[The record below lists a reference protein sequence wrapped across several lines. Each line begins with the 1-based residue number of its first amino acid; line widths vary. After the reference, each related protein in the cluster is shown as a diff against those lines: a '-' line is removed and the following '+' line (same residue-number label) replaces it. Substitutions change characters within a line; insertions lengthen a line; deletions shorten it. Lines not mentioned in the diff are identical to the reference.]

1 MQLNGDNLL
10 FFSEGFFFG
19 LERRFTRTWL
29 YQFCYGVH
37 WVPHDLK
44 GSVTF
49 HWHTPLISLVSKR
62 NISRKCIAPQQNRI
76 KNKNAIDSRRRGRSP
91 PIRTRRTYS
100 QSEGVVVF
108 FSCSSMSLFVSFSCW
123 GLADECLHR
132 LCWLVDRWTQSASIW
147 EGTLKI
153 EAPFSRAT
161 FRHAITARERKW
173 KRERPLRNATPNR
186 NETKTKKTSRAIES
200 VELFGQFRRLRI
212 QRSPVTPVAANKRT
226 PHCESGHL
234 RLFFVKDGT
243 R

>member
-186 NETKTKKTSRAIES
+186 NETKTKKNEPSHRISGAVRSISPASNSALARHPGGSKQTNAA
-200 VELFGQFRRLRI
+200 LR
-212 QRSPVTPVAANKRT
+212 KRT
-226 PHCESGHL
+226 SSTVFCQGWY
-234 RLFFVKDGT
+234 
-243 R
+243 